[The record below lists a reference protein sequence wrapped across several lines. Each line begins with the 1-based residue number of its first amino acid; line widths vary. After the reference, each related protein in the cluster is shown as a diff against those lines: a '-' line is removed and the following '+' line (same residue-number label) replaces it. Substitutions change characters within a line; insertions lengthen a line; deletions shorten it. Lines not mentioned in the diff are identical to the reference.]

1 MSKKLYKEDKSVATV
16 SRREFFKFS
25 GMAIIGSGIIGCNIF
40 PIGNEKATW
49 GFLLVDM
56 KKCQGCLS
64 CMLACSLVHD
74 GIESLSLSRIQ
85 VQQNSFGKWPN
96 DLALIQCRQC
106 VEPACV
112 IACPVDALKSDP
124 AFGGVTTV
132 DIEKCIGCKSC
143 VDACPYTPSRIIW
156 NFEKGHSQKCDL
168 CANAPFWD
176 NEGGPDGKKACI
188 EICPLGAIVFTKV
201 IPEQEGDE
209 GYNTNLRGSQWKK
222 LGFPRF

>member
-1 MSKKLYKEDKSVATV
+1 VSKKVDKENKSVVAV
-16 SRREFFKFS
+16 SRRDFFKFS

-40 PIGNEKATW
+40 SIGNEKATW

-85 VQQNSFGKWPN
+85 VLQNSFGKWPN
-96 DLALIQCRQC
+96 DLTLSQCRQC

-112 IACPVDALKSDP
+112 VACPVDALKSNPD
-124 AFGGVTTV
+124 FGGVTTV
-132 DIEKCIGCKSC
+132 DIEKCIGCKKC
-143 VDACPYTPSRIIW
+143 IEACPYTPSRVIW
-156 NFEKGHSQKCDL
+156 NFEEEHSQKCDL

-176 NEGGPDGKKACI
+176 NDGGPDGKKACI
-188 EICPLGAIVFTKV
+188 EICPLDAIVFTKV
-201 IPEQEGDE
+201 IPDQKGDE
-209 GYNTNLRGSQWKK
+209 GYNVNLRGSQWEK
-222 LGFPRF
+222 LGFS

>member
-1 MSKKLYKEDKSVATV
+1 MSKKIDKDDQSVVTV
-16 SRREFFKFS
+16 SRRDFFKFS

-40 PIGNEKATW
+40 PIGDRKVTW

-85 VQQNSFGKWPN
+85 VLQNSFGKWPN
-96 DLALIQCRQC
+96 DLTLIQCRQC

-112 IACPVDALKSDP
+112 AACPVGALKPDP

-132 DIEKCIGCKSC
+132 DIEKCTGCKSC
-143 VDACPYTPSRIIW
+143 VEACPYTPSRIIW
-156 NFEKGHSQKCDL
+156 NFEDEHSQKCDL

-176 NEGGPDGKKACI
+176 NDGGPDGEKACV
-188 EICPLGAIVFTKV
+188 EICPLDAIVFTKV
-201 IPEQEGDE
+201 IPEQEGEE
-209 GYNTNLRGSQWKK
+209 GYNVNLRGSQWEK
-222 LGFPRF
+222 LGFPRS

>member
-1 MSKKLYKEDKSVATV
+1 VSRKIAKEDNSVVTV
-16 SRREFFKFS
+16 SRRDFFKFS

-40 PIGNEKATW
+40 PSGNEKVTW

-85 VQQNSFGKWPN
+85 VMQNSFGKWPS
-96 DLALIQCRQC
+96 DLTLIQCRQC

-112 IACPVDALKSDP
+112 VACPVDALKPDP
-124 AFGGVTTV
+124 DFGGVTTV
-132 DIEKCIGCKSC
+132 DVEKCIGCKKC
-143 VDACPYTPSRIIW
+143 VEACPYTPSRIIW
-156 NFEKGHSQKCDL
+156 NFEEEHSQKCDL

-176 NEGGPDGKKACI
+176 NDGGPDGKKACI

-201 IPEQEGDE
+201 IPDQEGDE
-209 GYNTNLRGSQWKK
+209 GYHVNLRDSQWKK
-222 LGFPRF
+222 LGFP

>member
-1 MSKKLYKEDKSVATV
+1 MSKKTDKEDNSVVTV
-16 SRREFFKFS
+16 SRRDFFKFS

-40 PIGNEKATW
+40 PIGDRKVTW

-85 VQQNSFGKWPN
+85 VLQNSFGKWPN
-96 DLALIQCRQC
+96 DLTLIQCRQC

-112 IACPVDALKSDP
+112 VACPVGALKPDP

-143 VDACPYTPSRIIW
+143 VEACPYTPSRIIW
-156 NFEKGHSQKCDL
+156 NFKEEHSQKCDL

-176 NEGGPDGKKACI
+176 NAGGPDGKKACV
-188 EICPLGAIVFTKV
+188 EICPLDAIVFTKV
-201 IPEQEGDE
+201 IPEQEGEE
-209 GYNTNLRGSQWKK
+209 GYNVNLRGSQWKK
-222 LGFPRF
+222 LGFPRS

>member
-1 MSKKLYKEDKSVATV
+1 MSKKTDKEDNSVVTV
-16 SRREFFKFS
+16 SRRDFFKFS

-40 PIGNEKATW
+40 PIGDRKVTW

-85 VQQNSFGKWPN
+85 VLQNSFGKWPN
-96 DLALIQCRQC
+96 DLTLIQCRQC

-112 IACPVDALKSDP
+112 VACPVGALKPDP

-143 VDACPYTPSRIIW
+143 VEACPYTPSRIIW
-156 NFEKGHSQKCDL
+156 NFKEEHSQKCDL

-176 NEGGPDGKKACI
+176 NDGGPDGKKACV
-188 EICPLGAIVFTKV
+188 EICPLDAIVFTKV
-201 IPEQEGDE
+201 IPEQEGEE
-209 GYNTNLRGSQWKK
+209 GYNVNLRGSQWRK
-222 LGFPRF
+222 LGFPRS